1 MATLEELKAQYRRK
15 ADSRA
20 SGVAES
26 PALSREAAGKAQD
39 CPGYPLVLAFPAEAR
54 MAFTHGQWH
63 RLADGRI
70 WATFNSEDELLFC
83 LATVGRIYTRSE
95 GHLTPALC

>member
-20 SGVAES
+20 SGVAER
-26 PALSREAAGKAQD
+26 PALSWEAAGKAQD

-54 MAFTHGQWH
+54 MALIHGQWR
-63 RLADGRI
+63 RLADGRMR
-70 WATFNSEDELLFC
+70 ATFNSHAELLLC
-83 LATVGRIYTRSE
+83 LAAVGRICAWNE
-95 GHLTPALC
+95 GS